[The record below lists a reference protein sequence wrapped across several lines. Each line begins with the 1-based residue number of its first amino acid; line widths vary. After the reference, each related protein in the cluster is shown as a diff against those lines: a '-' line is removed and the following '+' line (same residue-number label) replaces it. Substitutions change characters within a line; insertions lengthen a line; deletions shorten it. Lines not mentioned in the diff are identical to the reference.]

1 MKFSTEVPTSK
12 VAHQAPRGSRE
23 VKVKSPTLRRSSEN
37 QAIESSGSAAKSRG
51 LDLDLEFQCIT
62 LFVRTEVGVR
72 EIEVSKLLRAC
83 GGCLGAE
90 RR

>member
-1 MKFSTEVPTSK
+1 LR
-12 VAHQAPRGSRE
+12 AHCLG
-23 VKVKSPTLRRSSEN
+23 VLD
-37 QAIESSGSAAKSRG
+37 ESLGSAAKSGG
-51 LDLDLEFQCIT
+51 LDLDLEFVEAT
-62 LFVRTEVGVR
+62 SKPDEGSLYGNVE

>member
-1 MKFSTEVPTSK
+1 MLPCRKK
-12 VAHQAPRGSRE
+12 
-23 VKVKSPTLRRSSEN
+23 SSERQGA
-37 QAIESSGSAAKSRG
+37 QAMSFGSAAKSGG
-51 LDLDLEFQCIT
+51 LDLDLE
-62 LFVRTEVGVR
+62 LKR